1 MYNLLSAYF
10 TKLCKDKLFWLIECV
25 IVLWASYVF
34 WHARQQFVYGMHHVN
49 EVFHTNPY
57 FFNVSIWLGIS
68 LALYSAYFTGTE
80 YHDGVLRNQII
91 SGHRRSVIY
100 LSHYLLILLTGIM
113 QAAAYYLVFIIAD
126 SFFLGFSVIHM
137 LVKPAEYILLI
148 FLALLGYSAVF
159 SFFSILLANKSAA
172 VFVQLLL
179 AILMLYFGFATVTS
193 LQEPET
199 VVTNTSY
206 GEHRRIPNPKYL
218 TGTKREVY
226 EWADAFLPSSLI
238 LHGVMTDK
246 NGIMTDKKDGAPF
259 HVKIPVGAALLTVCF
274 TAFGLYGF
282 SRKDLK

>member
-1 MYNLLSAYF
+1 
-10 TKLCKDKLFWLIECV
+10 
-25 IVLWASYVF
+25 
-34 WHARQQFVYGMHHVN
+34 
-49 EVFHTNPY
+49 
-57 FFNVSIWLGIS
+57 
-68 LALYSAYFTGTE
+68 
-80 YHDGVLRNQII
+80 
-91 SGHRRSVIY
+91 
-100 LSHYLLILLTGIM
+100 
-113 QAAAYYLVFIIAD
+113 
-126 SFFLGFSVIHM
+126 
-137 LVKPAEYILLI
+137 
-148 FLALLGYSAVF
+148 
-159 SFFSILLANKSAA
+159 
-172 VFVQLLL
+172 
-179 AILMLYFGFATVTS
+179 MLYFGFATVTS

-282 SRKDLK
+282 SKKDLK